1 MWQLNMALFIGITMG
16 SFAWAIRKALA
27 SEKKKRG

>member
-16 SFAWAIRKALA
+16 SFAWAICRALK